1 MTSETLQK
9 NNELYRQYHDTH
21 KKYFTGKGLKQF
33 IPDISFL
40 IRNSNIKTV
49 IEYGCGKAAP
59 WKDYN
64 LKKMWQLDKV
74 DFYDPGVEEYSHP
87 LSLPSDLVIC
97 VDVMEHID
105 PECIDEVLDS
115 IDKLSNKAIFF
126 SISTRSAAKKLSDG
140 RNAHLTVQPSDW
152 WQRKIDR
159 LDKLVITHY
168 GN

>member
-1 MTSETLQK
+1 MTSEILQK
-9 NNELYRQYHDTH
+9 NNELYHQYHDTH
-21 KKYFTGKGLKQF
+21 KKHFSGDGLKQF

-49 IEYGCGKAAP
+49 IEYGCGKAHP

-64 LKKMWQLDKV
+64 LKKMWRLDKV
-74 DFYDPGVEEYSHP
+74 DFYDPGVEEYSHS
-87 LSLPSDLVIC
+87 LSSPCDLVIC

-105 PECIDEVLDS
+105 PECVDEVLGN

-126 SISTRSAAKKLSDG
+126 SISTRRAAKNLPDG
-140 RNAHLTVQPSDW
+140 RNAHLTVQPPDW

-159 LDKLVITHY
+159 FNKLVITKY
-168 GN
+168 VQ